1 MGKLS
6 IKIGKII
13 GWIFVSILVLLLLVI
28 VAIQIPY
35 VQNKVKDVAI
45 TFVQDKIGTPV
56 RLDRIEIAF
65 PKKIVVKGLYL
76 ESQQKDTLLYTNYL
90 GVDISLFKLISSTVD
105 VSKVEL
111 DDFKANI
118 TRDSLGKFNFDYI
131 IDAFASEDDKE
142 EEESGSMKIEV
153 GEINLSKLQL
163 SFQDEYDG
171 HHLKFGLNKFITRFK
186 QFDLDE
192 MKFALPKIAIDG
204 VDVDYK
210 KLPASLASIEK
221 ANEVVMAEASEDTPA
236 ALPTLNL
243 GTITLS
249 NSKVLFDDT
258 DNKMYAKLTLGE
270 FLARFD
276 GLDLVNQQI
285 DINEIKLEDT
295 TGVVRLLPNKEA
307 KTAEKKEDITAAEPA
322 AEEVKTEEVPWKLGI
337 KDLALNKINVKYD
350 DSNVKPVAFGL
361 DPNHI
366 EVTDLNVKLKDFQFS
381 STNIVG
387 NLERFSFNEQSGLKL
402 DNFKTYFLYGEQ
414 TAFIKDFV
422 LETPNTHIKSSIILN
437 YVDVNKLVDDIA
449 NMSIDATIED
459 SHLGLQDVY
468 LAMPTVFD
476 EAGLKGMNNKTFTF
490 DAKVKGVVDD
500 LTIDRLMITGLQATV
515 LNVQGG
521 IKGLPVPEKTMVDLK
536 INKVQTSAKD
546 IMGVAPKGVVP
557 DNIQIPAH
565 MTLNGFVKGGMQAI
579 QTQLALK
586 TTAGNVDLKASLDQR
601 RKGKEKYSLLADVKE
616 LQVGSL
622 IKNDS
627 IGNLTMRIQADGT
640 SFEPTS
646 ANATAVIDVAKAE
659 FNGYTYNNLKVDGA
673 VENGKYKVTSV
684 NNDPNLTFDLQ
695 ADGVWTEQGISLN
708 MLGDFKHID
717 LHKLH
722 IEDKPA
728 VFSAVVDAKMNNVMP
743 DDLDGQLRLKD
754 VNFISAE
761 RAYSLMPIELT
772 ATAKEAY
779 REMNLTSQLIDFN
792 IKGEYK
798 LTELGDK
805 IGKTIAHYFDSEGEV
820 EKPIKEGE
828 KKEDNQHFTYTINV
842 KDNPIIHKI
851 VPELTDI
858 KPIAFSGKYDADSN
872 YISLTGNIPLLK
884 YGDNEITNISVDV
897 KPYYTALGYSVS
909 VERIANAS
917 IGLRRLNLKGA
928 VQDNKLAYD
937 LNLKDSAGALC
948 YVISGE
954 LAMDEKD
961 MVMKLYPNGFMLDYA
976 KWDVNP
982 DNRFVIKPEGFYVKD
997 FVLTQGKSALV
1008 IESEQEKVNSPLS
1021 IKFKEFS
1028 IETLT
1033 KMVKKDVLLAS
1044 GFINGEVN
1052 LKDLTTDMRF
1062 VSDIDIRD
1070 LHAMEIA
1077 LGNLH
1082 VGVKNESASKFI
1094 ADVVLEGGD
1103 NRIELDGWADADT
1116 KEMSLDLDLAK
1127 LQMDA
1132 FEYFAKEHISNA
1144 EGYFNGKLNVGGK
1157 FDDPRVLGALNFN
1170 NIGLHVNDL
1179 NADFKNIN
1187 EKISF
1192 TNRGIELDK
1201 FSITDV
1207 DGNLLVI
1214 DGQILTKAYQDFKF
1228 NLLITALDFKAVN
1241 STVKD
1246 NDMYYGTLVF
1256 DTRISIQ
1263 GDLNKPVV
1271 TGGIEIGKK
1280 TNFTFVMPQEDPSIA
1295 DREGIVEF
1303 VDQESLQVAEM
1314 KKYEDDFNNSALK
1327 GLDVSLAIKVDKD
1340 AAFTMV
1346 MDKSSGDKILLK
1358 GNADLVGGID
1368 PSGKVTLAGR
1378 YEFSEGAYDL
1388 SFNMLKRRFEVEKG
1402 SYIIWAGDP
1411 TDATLN
1417 LTAIYETSTA
1427 PMDLLGGQLSGL
1439 SPTQQN
1445 MYKQRI
1451 PFQALLKMEGELL
1464 KPEISFD
1471 LRLKE
1476 GITSVSGDVINNT
1489 KTKLEQLRTN
1499 ESEMNKQVFA
1509 LLLLNRFIG
1518 ENPFES
1524 SAGGMTAGA
1533 MARQSVSRLLSD
1545 QLNNLASNLISGVE
1559 LNFNLESSED
1569 FSSGN
1574 RENRTDLNVAVSKRL
1589 FSDRLKV
1596 TVGSSFEVEGNQ
1608 RQNEQANNIAGDI
1621 ELEYALSKDGR
1632 YLMRV
1637 YRKNRYEVALQG
1649 QIVETGVGFI
1659 ITMSYEKFKELF
1671 ENSRDKRQLKKRLRD
1686 EVKDEK

>member
-13 GWIFVSILVLLLLVI
+13 GWVFFSILVLLLVVI
-28 VAIQIPY
+28 VSIQIPY
-35 VQNKVKDVAI
+35 VQNKVKDIAI

-56 RLDRIEIAF
+56 NLDRIEIAF

-90 GVDISLFKLISSTVD
+90 GVDISLLKLISSTVD

-142 EEESGSMKIEV
+142 EEESGAMKIEV
-153 GEINLSKLQL
+153 GEINLSKIKA
-163 SFQDEYDG
+163 SFQDDYDG
-171 HHLKFGLNKFITRFK
+171 HHLKFGLNKFVTRFK

-192 MKFALPKIAIDG
+192 MKFAIPKIAIDG
-204 VDVDYK
+204 VIVDYK
-210 KLPASLASIEK
+210 KLPASLASLQKAKEEVVAV
-221 ANEVVMAEASEDTPA
+221 ANEEEASVM
-236 ALPTLNL
+236 PTLEL
-243 GTITLS
+243 GTITLT

-258 DNKMYAKLTLGE
+258 DNKMYAKLDLQE
-270 FLARFD
+270 FLTSFD
-276 GLDLVNQQI
+276 GIDLVNQQI
-285 DINEIKLEDT
+285 DIKEIKLDNT

-307 KTAEKKEDITAAEPA
+307 KPA
-322 AEEVKTEEVPWKLGI
+322 AKEEQETPTEPTEEEAKEEAVPWKLGI
-337 KDLALNKINVKYD
+337 KELALNSINVKFD

-361 DPNHI
+361 DPNHLEI
-366 EVTDLNVKLKDFQFS
+366 TDLNFRLKDFQFS
-381 STNIVG
+381 PTNITG
-387 NLERFSFNEQSGLKL
+387 NLERFSFSEQSGLKL
-402 DNFKTYFLYGEQ
+402 DNFKTYFLYGEEA
-414 TAFIKDFV
+414 AFIKDFV
-422 LETPNTHIKSSIILN
+422 LETPNTNIKSNIILN

-449 NMSIDATIED
+449 NMSLDATIED
-459 SHLGLQDVY
+459 SHLGMQDVY
-468 LAMPTVFD
+468 LAMPSIFE

-500 LTIDRLMITGLQATV
+500 LTIDKLMITGLQSTV
-515 LNVQGG
+515 VNVQGG
-521 IKGLPVPEKTMVDLK
+521 IKGLPVPEKTIVDLK
-536 INKVQTSAKD
+536 INKVQSSAKD

-565 MTLNGFVKGGMQAI
+565 LSLNGFVKGGMQSI

-586 TTAGNVDLKASLDQR
+586 TTSGNVDLKAFLDQR
-601 RKGKEKYSLLADVKE
+601 RKGKEKYSLLANVQE
-616 LQVGSL
+616 LQVGNL

-627 IGNLTMRIQADGT
+627 IGNLTMRIEADGT
-640 SFEPTS
+640 SFEPTT
-646 ANATAVIDVAKAE
+646 ATATAIIDVVKAE
-659 FNGYTYNNLKVDGA
+659 FNGYTYNNLKVDGKI
-673 VENGKYKVTSV
+673 EDGKYKVASV
-684 NNDPNLTFDLQ
+684 NNDPNLSFDLQ
-695 ADGVWTEQGISLN
+695 ADGAWTEQGISLN

-717 LHKLH
+717 LYKLH
-722 IEDKPA
+722 IESEPA

-743 DDLDGQLRLKD
+743 DDLDGQLHLKEVRFTSKD
-754 VNFISAE
+754 RS
-761 RAYSLMPIELT
+761 YSLLPIELK
-772 ATAKEAY
+772 ATAKDTH
-779 REMNLTSQLIDFN
+779 REMSLTSQLIDFN
-792 IKGEYK
+792 IQGEYK

-805 IGKTIAHYFDSEGEV
+805 IGKTVAHYFDKGSEKE
-820 EKPIKEGE
+820 EKEGE
-828 KKEDNQHFTYTINV
+828 AKEDNQYFTYTINV

-851 VPELTDI
+851 VPELTEI
-858 KPIAFSGKYDADSN
+858 KPIAFGGKYDSDAN
-872 YISLTGNIPLLK
+872 YISLSGNIPLIK

-897 KPYYTALGYSVS
+897 KPYYTALGYSLS

-928 VQDNKLAYD
+928 VQDDKLAYD
-937 LNLKDSAGALC
+937 LNLKDSKGELC
-948 YVISGE
+948 YVVSGE
-954 LAMDEKD
+954 VAMNEKD
-961 MVMKLYPNGFMLDYA
+961 VVMKLYPNGFMLDYV

-982 DNRFVIKPEGFYVKD
+982 DNRFVVTPEGFYVRD
-997 FVLTQGKSALV
+997 FVLQQGKSALI
-1008 IESEQEKVNSPLS
+1008 IESEAEKINSPLS
-1021 IKFKEFS
+1021 IKFSEFN

-1033 KMVKKDVLLAS
+1033 KMVKKDVLLA
-1044 GFINGEVN
+1044 GGYINGEVN
-1052 LKDLTTDMRF
+1052 LKDLTTDFRF
-1062 VSDIDIRD
+1062 VSDIDINK
-1070 LHAMEIA
+1070 LQVMEIA

-1082 VGVKNESASKFI
+1082 VGVKNESASKFL

-1103 NRIELDGWADADT
+1103 NRIQLDGWADADT
-1116 KEMSLDLDLAK
+1116 KDMSLDVDLTK
-1127 LQMDA
+1127 LQMSA
-1132 FEYFAKEHISNA
+1132 FEYFAKEHISQT
-1144 EGYFNGKLNVGGK
+1144 EGYFAGKLNVGGK
-1157 FDDPRVLGALNFN
+1157 FDNPKILGALNFN
-1170 NIGLHVNDL
+1170 NIGLHVNEL
-1179 NADFKNIN
+1179 NADFKKIN

-1192 TNRGIELDK
+1192 TDRGIELNK

-1271 TGGIEIGKK
+1271 TGGIQIGKK
-1280 TNFTFVMPQEDPSIA
+1280 TNFTFVLPQEDPSIA

-1303 VDQESLQVAEM
+1303 VDQQSLQLAEL
-1314 KKYEDDFNNSALK
+1314 KKYEDDFNNSDLK
-1327 GLDVSLAIKVDKD
+1327 GLDVSLSIKVDKD
-1340 AAFTMV
+1340 AAFTMI
-1346 MDKSSGDKILLK
+1346 MDKVSGDKILLK
-1358 GNADLVGGID
+1358 GEADLVGGID
-1368 PSGKVTLAGR
+1368 PSGKVTLSGR

-1402 SYIIWAGDP
+1402 SYILWAGDP

-1417 LTAIYETSTA
+1417 LTAIYETKTA
-1427 PMDLLGGQLSGL
+1427 PMDLLDGQLSGL

-1451 PFQALLKMEGELL
+1451 PFQALLKMKGELL

-1471 LRLKE
+1471 LRLKDD
-1476 GITSVSGDVINNT
+1476 ITSVSGDVINNT

-1499 ESEMNKQVFA
+1499 ESELNKQVFA

-1608 RQNEQANNIAGDI
+1608 RENEQANNIAGDI

-1659 ITMSYEKFKELF
+1659 ITMSYENFRELF
-1671 ENSRDKRQLKKRLRD
+1671 ENSRDKRQLKKQLRD